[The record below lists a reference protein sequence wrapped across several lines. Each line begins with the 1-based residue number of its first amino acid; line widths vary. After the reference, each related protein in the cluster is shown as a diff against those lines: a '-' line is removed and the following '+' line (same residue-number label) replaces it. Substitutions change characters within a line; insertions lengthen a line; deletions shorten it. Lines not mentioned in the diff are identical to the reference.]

1 MDDIKRAKYAIDFIS
16 KNTFDIAV
24 YLVVNLKTDQ
34 FLSYNIYDMM
44 NKLNSFQKKN

>member
-1 MDDIKRAKYAIDFIS
+1 MDDIDRAKYAIDFIS

-34 FLSYNIYDMM
+34 FVSCDIYDEQTDF
-44 NKLNSFQKKN
+44 FQKKN